1 MQIQTGELEISLV
14 VRMVATLG
22 NYDYVLDWEFKKSG
36 SIKIGVKFCIFN
48 VGINL
53 LNKNVNPNFFV

>member
-1 MQIQTGELEISLV
+1 
-14 VRMVATLG
+14 MVATLG

-36 SIKIGVKFCIFN
+36 SIKIGVKFYIFN